1 MRKDA
6 ISENALNNAYLIYAE
21 KGHQTLDFTHES
33 TDYFRGTV
41 LEPQNTS
48 VVDNA
53 YDELYPASRQSRQ
66 SALEQQGYGVEDQ
79 IERVQE
85 KIRVS
90 RLQGN
95 FQALQIQLKEL
106 AALTKEKSR
115 IDAAAAVNDLGA
127 AQTDQYDGMMGY
139 SESINLDE
147 KIASLESRI
156 RDFAERRANR

>member
-6 ISENALNNAYLIYAE
+6 INEGALQSAYLIYAE
-21 KGHQTLDFTHES
+21 KGHQTLDFSHES

-53 YDELYPASRQSRQ
+53 YDELYPTSRQSRQ
-66 SALEQQGYGVEDQ
+66 SALEQQGYGIENQ

-85 KIRVS
+85 KIRMS

-95 FQALQIQLKEL
+95 FQALQTQLKEL

-115 IDAAAAVNDLGA
+115 IDAAAAVNDLGT
-127 AQTDQYDGMMGY
+127 AQTDQYEGMMGY
-139 SESINLDE
+139 SESVDLDQ

>member
-6 ISENALNNAYLIYAE
+6 ISEDALKNAYLIFRE

-53 YDELYPASRQSRQ
+53 YDELYPTSRQSRQ
-66 SALEQQGYGVEDQ
+66 SELEQRGHGIEDQ

-85 KIRVS
+85 KIRMS

-95 FQALQIQLKEL
+95 FQALQTQLKEL

-127 AQTDQYDGMMGY
+127 AQTNQYEGMMGY
-139 SESINLDE
+139 SESVDLDQ

-156 RDFAERRANR
+156 RDFVERRTNL

>member
-1 MRKDA
+1 MRKDS
-6 ISENALNNAYLIYAE
+6 INEKALQDAYLIFSE
-21 KGHQTLDFTHES
+21 RGHQTLDFTHDP

-66 SALEQQGYGVEDQ
+66 SAMEHKGYAVEDQ

-95 FQALQIQLKEL
+95 FQALQTQLKEL

-127 AQTDQYDGMMGY
+127 AQSDQYDGMMGY

>member
-1 MRKDA
+1 M
-6 ISENALNNAYLIYAE
+6 
-21 KGHQTLDFTHES
+21 
-33 TDYFRGTV
+33 
-41 LEPQNTS
+41 EPQSTS

-53 YDELYPASRQSRQ
+53 YEELYPESRQSRQ

-85 KIRVS
+85 KIRMS

-95 FQALQIQLKEL
+95 FQALQTQLKEL

-127 AQTDQYDGMMGY
+127 AQTDQYDSMMGY
-139 SESINLDE
+139 SESVNLDE

>member
-1 MRKDA
+1 MRKDS
-6 ISENALNNAYLIYAE
+6 INEKALQDAYLIFSE
-21 KGHQTLDFTHES
+21 RGHQTLDFTHDP

-41 LEPQNTS
+41 MEPQNTS

-95 FQALQIQLKEL
+95 FQALQTQLKEL
-106 AALTKEKSR
+106 AMLTKEKSR

-127 AQTDQYDGMMGY
+127 AQTDQYEGMMGY
-139 SESINLDE
+139 SESVNLDE